1 MTAIIAGTGA
11 GACDKS
17 RRGFVMYLQGALLPQ
32 CHERRIGIQHDK
44 RYEGYVDKFSQ
55 PMGSNYILTVIV
67 GV

>member
-44 RYEGYVDKFSQ
+44 RYEGDVVKFS
-55 PMGSNYILTVIV
+55 
-67 GV
+67 